1 MNEIRFN
8 LDDIISGELIE
19 DVLVSLRMVHNKTP
33 IQKIHF
39 WYTNGTTEENIKTFT
54 VRFVEIFENTVKIF
68 ITERTPANAFVW
80 FDIISDEVNKKLD
93 CSNRFSYIYPIAKKS
108 KMLLGIHTFYQMYN
122 YIETHP
128 KSRRILYDKNKENN
142 K

>member
-19 DVLVSLRMVHNKTP
+19 DILVSLRIVHNKTP

-39 WYTNGTTEENIKTFT
+39 WHNGTNEKTIKDFQD
-54 VRFVEIFENTVKIF
+54 RFDIIFENSTKVF
-68 ITERTPANAFVW
+68 ITKRTPANAFVW
-80 FDIISDEVNKKLD
+80 FDIISDEVNKTID
-93 CSNRFSYIYPIAKKS
+93 CSNRFSYIYPITKKPD
-108 KMLLGIHTFYQMYN
+108 MLLGIHRFYEMYN

-128 KSRRILYDKNKENN
+128 KSRRILYDKTKEDCR
-142 K
+142 